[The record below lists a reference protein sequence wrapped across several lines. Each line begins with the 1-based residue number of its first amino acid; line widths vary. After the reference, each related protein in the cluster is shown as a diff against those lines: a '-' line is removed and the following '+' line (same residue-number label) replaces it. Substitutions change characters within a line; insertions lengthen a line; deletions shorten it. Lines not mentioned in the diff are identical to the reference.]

1 MRSIK
6 DYSLL
11 ALKGLAMGAADV
23 IPGVSGGT
31 IAFITGIYDEL
42 LKSIKSID
50 LDAIKLLTKFQIK
63 AFWQHINGSFLI
75 TLLSGIAISVLSLAK
90 LMNFLLLNHP
100 IMVWSFFF
108 GLIIISAL
116 IVARDIKEKS
126 WKAVLSG
133 ILGIIIAY
141 AISELTPSQT
151 PENWWFIVIAGS
163 VAICAMIL
171 PGISGAFILLI
182 LGKYKFIVTALDE
195 RNIPIIALF
204 MAGCIIGILLFSRV
218 ISWLLDHYKSLTI
231 AMLAGF
237 MIGSLNKVWPWK
249 IIDSYRL
256 NSHGE
261 QVPYLDHNVLPHQ
274 YLQETTNNPHIVEAI
289 LLASFGILIVVLIE
303 KIANKFNAKSA

>member
-50 LDAIKLLTKFQIK
+50 LDAFKLLTKFQIN
-63 AFWQHINGSFLI
+63 AFWQHINGTFLI
-75 TLLSGIAISVLSLAK
+75 TLLSGIAVSVISLAK

-100 IMVWSFFF
+100 ILVWSFFF

-116 IVARDIKEKS
+116 IVARDIKERS

-133 ILGIIIAY
+133 ILGVIIAY

-163 VAICAMIL
+163 LAICAMIL

-195 RNIPIIALF
+195 RNIPVIALF
-204 MAGCIIGILLFSRV
+204 MAGCIVGILLFSRV

-249 IIDSYRL
+249 VIDSYRL

-274 YLQETTNNPHIVEAI
+274 YLEETTNNPHIVEAI
-289 LLASFGILIVVLIE
+289 LLASFGILVVVLIE
-303 KIANKFNAKSA
+303 KIANRFNSKGA